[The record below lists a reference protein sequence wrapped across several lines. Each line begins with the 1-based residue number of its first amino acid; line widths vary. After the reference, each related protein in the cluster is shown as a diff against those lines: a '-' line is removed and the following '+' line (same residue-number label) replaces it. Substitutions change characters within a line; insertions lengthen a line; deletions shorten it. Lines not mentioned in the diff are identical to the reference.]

1 MKTKKMVNALFS
13 SAFRVVQAC
22 LFGLFVM
29 VGVSSCDEM
38 ENFNPTETGG
48 SLEKYYNFKG
58 LEVSDDVKDSL
69 ALSVVTFEEEAVC
82 VSDKNERRDTY
93 YPEAYLNVSLA
104 KELIEVKDKENLP
117 VKLVKSYLKSKTPY
131 SAPNTRG
138 YDFVKVFEF
147 DDEQV
152 ATVSYGYRYSILVF
166 GQDTIVTPHV
176 VIDDVNYNGV
186 YNLEKDG
193 EKTETEDPYK
203 LTLEFDIDYSDR
215 ATTTTQKKYT
225 TQAHPWYKK
234 VITEDPTVVTN
245 VSYDGSYVGCP
256 VEAYEVKETVTTN
269 KGSFENFYK
278 VLLNHLFKAPDV
290 REQPTADSLF
300 NDVSTGVLKEELF
313 KESKNADGFTV
324 KTMQGTYTSSNKG
337 NPNKTIVESVA
348 TFTYDTPVK
357 LETEY
362 GTHKIEPLKV
372 SFEELGFAIEEKS
385 KKETE
390 IVYNTFNYVAPKLG
404 SCTLDA
410 LEEKVILKLPVQKKP
425 DVVRVDSTY
434 VLSGSGD
441 EYIVDKTVIWSDG
454 NKETSKY
461 VYNGSHSISK
471 VDFGEKITSSLD
483 WNAQKLEEKTT
494 STKTE
499 EKKFSE
505 AIKFSAVYTSR
516 EHTSTAT
523 NGKETGYFKYKE
535 TTPVVTFID
544 GNITKKFDARVF
556 VVTDMGAKLNTV
568 PTEIVKD
575 AVAYK
580 VYDYDHTI
588 SYVWD
593 KESAETLVSN
603 GKLLVTADE
612 TKDPVYDAKQTWNG
626 NTTTVKVTKT
636 IPHTHAEDEVSVYTT
651 QFTISMKDLTDD
663 KLYAENTSFNLS
675 EKLTSD
681 NTKDNKDGFFTVSE
695 RTRTYDYLLS
705 NGAVDRTMSTT
716 LKDAVIV
723 FNDGTFNKTFDVKL
737 SLDKSE
743 SWGNASESGEYNV
756 TPHTLKLTAKTVDGK
771 TLSADGKTDIYVK
784 KPKVDPVYEAKQ
796 TWSGNT
802 TTVQVTKTIPNPS
815 AEDEVSVYTTQ
826 FTISMTDLADGKL
839 YAENTSF
846 NLSEKLTSDN
856 TSDNKD
862 GFFTVSERSRTY
874 DYLLSNGA
882 VDRTMSTT
890 LKDAVIVFNDGTFN
904 KTFDVKLSLNKSE
917 SWGNTSE
924 SGDYEVTPHTL
935 MLVASTVDG
944 KTLSADGKTDIYVE
958 KPAEEPDGPN
968 LGKPKGFT
976 VTATFDPTSQVT
988 RRAFCFN
995 WEKGVTYAVCVYE
1008 TMLPKASDFK
1018 YKVDSYTQYNSAAY
1032 HGKDGWV
1039 PARATAQNENL
1050 RWFDS
1055 SGKLISAVDKGTCKA
1070 VGWKNLTDG
1079 KYAVVIEGYTYT
1091 INGYNITITA
1101 PNGEKVT
1108 FNSQY
1113 AE

>member
-1 MKTKKMVNALFS
+1 MKEKRKVNVLLS
-13 SAFRVVQAC
+13 SAFRVVQTC
-22 LFGLFVM
+22 LFGLMM
-29 VGVSSCDEM
+29 VFFVSSCEEA
-38 ENFNPTETGG
+38 ENYNPSEVGG
-48 SLEKYYNFKG
+48 GIEKYYDFKE
-58 LEVSDDVKDSL
+58 LEVTDDVKDSL
-69 ALSVVTFEEEAVC
+69 ALSVVTFTEKATC
-82 VSDKNERRDTY
+82 VNKETNRKDTY
-93 YPEAYLNVSLA
+93 VPEAYLNVVLS
-104 KELIEVKDKENLP
+104 KELIEVKSQEKLP
-117 VKLVKSYLKSKTPY
+117 VKLVKSYIKSKTPY
-131 SAPNTRG
+131 KAPNTRG

-152 ATVSYGYRYSILVF
+152 ATVSYGYRYTILVF
-166 GQDTIVTPHV
+166 DQDTIVTPHV

-193 EKTETEDPYK
+193 EKTETEDPYR

-215 ATTTTQKKYT
+215 ATTTSQKKYT

-234 VITEDPTVVTN
+234 VITEDPTVVTD
-245 VSYDGSYVGCP
+245 VSYDGNYVGCP

-300 NDVSTGVLKEELF
+300 NEVSTGVIKEEVF

-324 KTMQGTYTSSNKG
+324 KTMQGSYTSSNSG

-362 GTHKIEPLKV
+362 GTHNIEPLKV
-372 SFEELGFAIEEKS
+372 GFEELGFAIEEKS

-390 IVYNTFNYVAPKLG
+390 IVYHTFNYVAPKLG
-404 SCTLDA
+404 SCILDA
-410 LEEKVILKLPVQKKP
+410 LEEKVILKLPVQKEP
-425 DVVRVDSTY
+425 DIVKVDSTY

-441 EYIVDKTVIWSDG
+441 EYIVDKTVVWSDG
-454 NKETSKY
+454 TKETSKY

-483 WNAQKLEEKTT
+483 WSAGKLEKKTI
-494 STKTE
+494 STKTD
-499 EKKFSE
+499 EKKFSD
-505 AIKFSAVYTSR
+505 AIKFSAVYTTS

-523 NGKETGYFKYKE
+523 NTKQTGYFKYKE

-556 VVTDMGAKLNTV
+556 VITDMGAKLGSV

-593 KESAETLVSN
+593 KQSAETLVSE
-603 GKLLVTADE
+603 GSLLIGADE
-612 TKDPVYDAKQTWNG
+612 VGDPEYKAEQTWNG

-636 IPHTHAEDEVSVYTT
+636 IPHSHAEDEVTVYSTK
-651 QFTISMKDLTDD
+651 FAILLKDLTDD
-663 KLYAENTSFNLS
+663 KLYAENTSFTLS

-681 NTKDNKDGFFTVSE
+681 NTSENKDGFFTINE

-705 NGAVDRTMSTT
+705 NGVVDRTMSTT
-716 LKDAVIV
+716 LKDATIV
-723 FNDGTFNKTFDVKL
+723 FDDG
-737 SLDKSE
+737 S
-743 SWGNASESGEYNV
+743 
-756 TPHTLKLTAKTVDGK
+756 
-771 TLSADGKTDIYVK
+771 
-784 KPKVDPVYEAKQ
+784 
-796 TWSGNT
+796 
-802 TTVQVTKTIPNPS
+802 
-815 AEDEVSVYTTQ
+815 
-826 FTISMTDLADGKL
+826 
-839 YAENTSF
+839 
-846 NLSEKLTSDN
+846 
-856 TSDNKD
+856 
-862 GFFTVSERSRTY
+862 
-874 DYLLSNGA
+874 
-882 VDRTMSTT
+882 
-890 LKDAVIVFNDGTFN
+890 FN

-917 SWGNTSE
+917 SWGTTSE

-935 MLVASTVDG
+935 KLTASTVDG
-944 KTLSADGKTDIYVE
+944 KSLSADGKTDIYVE

-1008 TMLPKASDFK
+1008 TMLPNAKDFK
-1018 YKVDSYTQYNSAAY
+1018 YKVDSYGQYNSAAY
-1032 HGKDGWV
+1032 HGTDGWV
-1039 PARATAQNENL
+1039 PARATSESENL

-1070 VGWKNLTDG
+1070 VGWKNMTNG
-1079 KYAVVIEGYTYT
+1079 KYALVIDGYTYT
-1091 INGYNITITA
+1091 IKGYNITVTA

-1108 FNSQY
+1108 FNSEY